1 MPMPSIKG
9 SIFRGV
15 VEEICQLRE
24 SGRLGEAQIEGGLDG
39 SDLELL
45 DEKILD
51 ASWYPAESYGR
62 MLDLLCRH
70 VGGGRPAYYAERGAT
85 NARRLMDAGMY
96 SQLDLLGRWRRDE
109 EGVDPDRDAERLV
122 SAYQSKLKLVVSM
135 AGSIYSTGRW
145 QVVPDP
151 EHPRRVLIEI
161 TEADA
166 YTDGMR
172 YALEGFLNECART
185 VRHGIGALYATE
197 RPAPGTIRVR
207 MNVDLPELYKQ
218 RAAER

>member
-1 MPMPSIKG
+1 MPNPSIKG

-15 VEEICQLRE
+15 VEEIRQLRE
-24 SGRLGEAQIEGGLDG
+24 SGRLGEAQLEGGLDET
-39 SDLELL
+39 DLELL
-45 DEKILD
+45 DQKILD
-51 ASWYPAESYGR
+51 ASWYPMESYGR

-70 VGGGRPAYYAERGAT
+70 VGGGRPAYYAERGAA

-96 SQLDLLGRWRRDE
+96 SQLDLLERWRKDE

-122 SAYQSKLKLVVSM
+122 SAYQSKLRLVVSL
-135 AGSIYSTGRW
+135 AGSIYNTGRW
-145 QVVPDP
+145 RVVPDP
-151 EHPRRVLIEI
+151 QHPRRVLIEI
-161 TEADA
+161 DDAGA

-172 YALEGFLNECART
+172 YAIEGFLNECAKT

-197 RPAPGTIRVR
+197 RPDPATIRIR

-218 RAAER
+218 VPA